1 MDHDVVFEPQMPLR
15 DVVTLSRVQTQV
27 NKTAIIAFAQS
38 DSTQP
43 ISLASLS
50 DDYRSTNGTQAS
62 HHDSTT
68 HKLKYIRI
76 NFIDVSR
83 RL

>member
-1 MDHDVVFEPQMPLR
+1 MMWSLNIKMPLR

-38 DSTQP
+38 DITQP

-50 DDYRSTNGTQAS
+50 DDYRSTNRTQTS
-62 HHDSTT
+62 HQDST

-76 NFIDVSR
+76 NFKDVSR